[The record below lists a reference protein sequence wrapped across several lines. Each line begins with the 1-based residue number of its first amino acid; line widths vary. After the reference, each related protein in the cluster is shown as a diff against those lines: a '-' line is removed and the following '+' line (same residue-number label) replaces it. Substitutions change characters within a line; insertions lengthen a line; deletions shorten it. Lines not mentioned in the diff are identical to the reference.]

1 MVEPFAAFI
10 AYPNPCRGVL
20 SVRFA
25 VPPAVAVL
33 EYRVYDTRGRLVE
46 EQVQRSS
53 ARAGVHQRVLEGRAT
68 TKGRLASG
76 AYLLR
81 ISALE
86 ESGRVAARREHRFVV
101 TP

>member
-1 MVEPFAAFI
+1 MALDRVRRCDIPQI
-10 AYPNPCRGVL
+10 AVGENMQL
-20 SVRFA
+20 
-25 VPPAVAVL
+25 
-33 EYRVYDTRGRLVE
+33 TGRLVE